1 MVWIICASTNSVY
14 IIRKYSIDIHC
25 FADDELFLS
34 MKSHDT
40 GMSQRQR
47 PEWLNN
53 DKTENIIFGPKS
65 HINVPAN
72 QIAILDSITLAS
84 SNTVKNLGVIF
95 DEDMSSNA
103 DIKQICSTALLHPC
117 TVSKIGSILLQG
129 DTQKRVHAFITSNL
143 TMAIH
148 YYFHSPCVC
157 IPLRLVCVLCLF
169 ISRCLC
175 SLFHVSSLSLAPNQS
190 WQTSR
195 TNDESV
201 EPDNERGV
209 GVHFCEWFNWHS
221 TNLWVILWLET

>member
-129 DTQKRVHAFITSNL
+129 DTQKLVHAFITSNL

-148 YYFHSPCVC
+148 YYFSLPMCMYTT
-157 IPLRLVCVLCLF
+157 LA
-169 ISRCLC
+169 CLC
-175 SLFHVSSLSLAPNQS
+175 SLSLHQSLPMLSFSCLFPFSSSQPVMA
-190 WQTSR
+190 
-195 TNDESV
+195 DE
-201 EPDNERGV
+201 PY
-209 GVHFCEWFNWHS
+209 
-221 TNLWVILWLET
+221 